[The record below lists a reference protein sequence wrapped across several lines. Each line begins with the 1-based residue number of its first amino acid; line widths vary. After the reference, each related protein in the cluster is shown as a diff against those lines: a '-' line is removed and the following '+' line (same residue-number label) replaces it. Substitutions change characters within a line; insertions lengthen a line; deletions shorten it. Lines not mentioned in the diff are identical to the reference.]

1 MLQHTKELGRQL
13 QRCEQSKIVTTN
25 VKGLTISDTKRRQQN
40 HNNTERDQVNFR
52 CNSSAV
58 KKTDKFKDIFRTI
71 RCWRQQFLPLYEYL
85 QVI

>member
-13 QRCEQSKIVTTN
+13 QRSEQSKVVTTN

-40 HNNTERDQVNFR
+40 HTERDQVNFR

-58 KKTDKFKDIFRTI
+58 KKLTNLRTFSGQFAADANNFFHCMNIFK
-71 RCWRQQFLPLYEYL
+71 
-85 QVI
+85 